1 MKKTLILCFIHGF
14 KASTRTLLP
23 IATTAG
29 NLFPAPSPLNP
40 TNTRCV
46 QGGEETFGYKY
57 AFTQHLRDLVAERLP
72 KLDVQVL
79 VYPKYET
86 RGDLADCVSR
96 FRDWLQEKVIDI
108 EVGKGT
114 PSPTV
119 DPSVR
124 VVLCGHSM
132 GGIVAAETLIAL
144 TSERVIPPSSASGGS
159 GDGNHTAAP
168 AEGDNSVELNGLM
181 FPYVQGVLSFDTPYL
196 GISPGV
202 VAHGAETHYSTASA
216 ALTQLST
223 LTGLW
228 GAKGAAD
235 AGKDAMQAQQRGQQE
250 KKPVAALPPATG
262 GAAGNK
268 ANDSSSTWGSW
279 GKMALYAGA
288 GAALAGSAAAA
299 YLKRDQ
305 LTDGW
310 TWVSSHLEFVGCLA
324 RGEELRRRVAYMA
337 RAQNELDVGFGVLY
351 TRLGKGATAL
361 QQQVAGIGGTNMVGT
376 VLGGQR
382 TFCNLPSRRNG
393 PEKLGVW
400 EEAINDQAG
409 DETSAHMAMFE
420 PKENPGY
427 HKLSGTAADLIAKW
441 SRNDWYESS
450 TEGEIMRD
458 KETAPEGDMAS
469 DSDED
474 FTAKGE
480 VVQSAPPS

>member
-1 MKKTLILCFIHGF
+1 M
-14 KASTRTLLP
+14 
-23 IATTAG
+23 
-29 NLFPAPSPLNP
+29 
-40 TNTRCV
+40 
-46 QGGEETFGYKY
+46 
-57 AFTQHLRDLVAERLP
+57 
-72 KLDVQVL
+72 L

-108 EVGKGT
+108 EVSKGT

-168 AEGDNSVELNGLM
+168 AEGDSPVELNGLM

-228 GAKGAAD
+228 SAKGAAD
-235 AGKDAMQAQQRGQQE
+235 AGKDARAQQE
-250 KKPVAALPPATG
+250 KKPVAALPPAA
-262 GAAGNK
+262 GAASGNK
-268 ANDSSSTWGSW
+268 ANDSSSAWGSW

-305 LTDGW
+305 LTEGW

-337 RAQNELDVGFGVLY
+337 RAQGELGVGFGVLY
-351 TRLGKGATAL
+351 TRLGKGATAV

-400 EEAINDQAG
+400 EEAVNDQAV
-409 DETSAHMAMFE
+409 DETSAHMGKPLTTLTFLVMR
-420 PKENPGY
+420 
-427 HKLSGTAADLIAKW
+427 SGFRVGT
-441 SRNDWYESS
+441 
-450 TEGEIMRD
+450 GC
-458 KETAPEGDMAS
+458 
-469 DSDED
+469 
-474 FTAKGE
+474 
-480 VVQSAPPS
+480 